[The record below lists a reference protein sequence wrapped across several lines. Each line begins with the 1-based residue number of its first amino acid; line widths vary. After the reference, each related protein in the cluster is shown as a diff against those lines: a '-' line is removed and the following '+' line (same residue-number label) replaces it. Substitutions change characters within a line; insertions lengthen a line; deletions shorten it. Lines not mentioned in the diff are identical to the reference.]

1 MEMRQVRYFLAVASR
16 QSFTRAA
23 ESLHLSQPSLSVQV
37 AALEEELGSR
47 LFDRLGKRVV
57 LTQAGEVFLHHAER
71 LLREADQ
78 AAQTIRELAGGHGGR
93 LQVGAISTVNSYLV
107 PPLVSEFRRRFPLVQ
122 LHVEAL
128 PSAEIVRSVTE
139 GRLDLGLCLLPVAS
153 ERLAVTRLF
162 EERLVLVAPARDR
175 TLPRRVRVREL
186 AHLPLIL
193 MPADYCLRRMIEAE
207 CARAGVQPQV
217 LTEMTAP
224 DGILEAVRHGAGLTI
239 LPEYYLR
246 RHLPAGALRLI
257 ELYAPVPRH
266 PVGLIHQEGRHL
278 GLPARGFLGLCR
290 TVLAEF
296 GPGPTPRTAPPRVAL
311 AQTR

>member
-1 MEMRQVRYFLAVASR
+1 MEMRQVRYFLAVAAR

-23 ESLHLSQPSLSVQV
+23 ESLHLSQPSLSVQI
-37 AALEEELGSR
+37 AALEEELGAR
-47 LFDRLGKRVV
+47 LFDRLGKRVI
-57 LTQAGEVFLHHAER
+57 LTQAGEVFHRHAER

-78 AAQTIRELAGGHGGR
+78 AAQTIRELAGGRGGR
-93 LQVGAISTVNSYLV
+93 LQVGALSTVNSYLV
-107 PPLVSEFRRRFPLVQ
+107 PPLVSAFRRRFPLVQ

-128 PSAEIVRSVTE
+128 PSAEIVRGVTE
-139 GRLDLGLCLLPVAS
+139 GRLDLGLCLLPVPS
-153 ERLAVTRLF
+153 DRLVVTPLF

-175 TLPRRVRVREL
+175 VLRPRVRLREL

-207 CARAGVQPQV
+207 CVRAGVQPQA

-239 LPEYYLR
+239 LPELYVR
-246 RHLPAGALRLI
+246 RSLQGGALRAI
-257 ELYAPVPRH
+257 ELYDPVPRH
-266 PVGLIHQEGRHL
+266 PVGLIHQDGRYL
-278 GLPARGFLGLCR
+278 GLPAREFLGLCR

-296 GPGPTPRTAPPRVAL
+296 GSRPARKTAPSRPAL
-311 AQTR
+311 VQAR